1 MGAKCCHSTIP
12 SSSSGTVPA
21 TVAIR
26 LRNVPVVVGVCHRV
40 LPRGSTDDLLGKT
53 QPAQSKE
60 FALRARIQSNA
71 DVLRSATITNADLLQ
86 HSDRLG
92 VLKPAAF
99 ADLLPVNGDPL
110 KDLGV
115 LSGQGEHLDVI
126 VRGGVIFKNVLQ

>member
-1 MGAKCCHSTIP
+1 MLSFNNPFIIKRDGAGDGRHPLEKCP
-12 SSSSGTVPA
+12 SFQS
-21 TVAIR
+21 
-26 LRNVPVVVGVCHRV
+26 VVVGVCHRV

-92 VLKPAAF
+92 VLKPGAF